1 MIKLRLHHFPI
12 LLFMPGFVSHVKQQQ
27 RRQKIN
33 NRSRMHSRVLQ
44 VQPVCGQYKRHDAAA
59 QVQVEKSVSHIAFN
73 TIGPE
78 LIEPAGNKNA
88 GL

>member
-1 MIKLRLHHFPI
+1 
-12 LLFMPGFVSHVKQQQ
+12 
-27 RRQKIN
+27 
-33 NRSRMHSRVLQ
+33 MHSRVLQ